1 MSFLV
6 LAGRRLWRRSS
17 AAPVRLQ
24 TPSWCLHALTMRT
37 DVNGDGDHTILMFS
51 ATFPKSA
58 RRLAKEYMED
68 DHVTIK

>member
-1 MSFLV
+1 MSFSV

-17 AAPVRLQ
+17 WAPVRCSSL
-24 TPSWCLHALTMRT
+24 SCCLHTLTLRT
-37 DVNGDGDHTILMFS
+37 DVNEDGDHTILMFS

-58 RRLAKEYMED
+58 RRLAKEYMEE